1 MQRLSIGYLMCATA
15 AVAIGITVARAINE
29 LYFLSDARFYNTPAP
44 AHLDLMAVVVSSIYG
59 LSVATWFFALRSGNV
74 WQSPGKVL
82 AMLFGGMCLLNW
94 GLDTIAGVVMAY
106 RVRDVWAVPPTLVP
120 HHLGYIAGIW
130 YRSFAVKLGYP
141 LMAPLFLVVMV
152 KTRRQPIPWQITWW
166 AFFAF
171 DLAMITASHNG
182 WNAWIPLSMR
192 TLFVVYAI
200 GLPMTCMAIALLLDV
215 VRRRPIDWWTTAIA
229 LPSVILWVAVIASS

>member
-15 AVAIGITVARAINE
+15 AVAIGITVARAIDH
-29 LYFLSDARFYNTPAP
+29 LYLPADTLFYGKPIRIN
-44 AHLDLMAVVVSSIYG
+44 LDLMAIAVSSIYG
-59 LSVATWFFALRSGNV
+59 LSVVTWFFALRSGNV

-94 GLDTIAGVVMAY
+94 GLDTFAGAWMAY
-106 RVRDVWAVPPTLVP
+106 RVRDVWVVYPAPIP

-141 LMAPLFLVVMV
+141 LMAPLFLVVV
-152 KTRRQPIPWQITWW
+152 FKARHQPIPWQLTWW

-171 DLAMITASHNG
+171 DLAMITASHNQ
-182 WNAWIPLSMR
+182 WNSWFPRSMQPR
-192 TLFVVYAI
+192 FVVDAI
-200 GLPMTCMAIALLLDV
+200 GLTMICMAIALLWDV
-215 VRRRPIDWWTTAIA
+215 VRRRPIDWWTMAIPV
-229 LPSVILWVAVIASS
+229 PSVILWACVIASS